1 MSDEKTELHVI
12 TEVLTQGLSELR
24 EDNQRQ
30 NLKTEKLEGA
40 VTDMLIAHKEFM
52 AEQSGYNKEL
62 SIFRSEIY
70 GKDGGILTRIGTLE
84 IAQSNDKLRWG
95 LVATVATMLITGCAG
110 FWALVVK
117 PFQDAQISNTK
128 VAEKLDS
135 QNQNLDDIF
144 KLLAEE
150 YQKREAAGMYETTN

>member
-1 MSDEKTELHVI
+1 MSDETKLHAVIEMLTTGHVELRNDMKELRDSVNTLVVTHTEAI
-12 TEVLTQGLSELR
+12 TE
-24 EDNQRQ
+24 QRS
-30 NLKTEKLEGA
+30 T
-40 VTDMLIAHKEFM
+40 
-52 AEQSGYNKEL
+52 NKEL
-62 SIFRSEIY
+62 SVLREEIY
-70 GKDGGILTRIGTLE
+70 QKEGGILTRIGTLE

-95 LVATVATMLITGCAG
+95 LVAAVMTMAITGGAG

-117 PFQDAQISNTK
+117 PFQDAQVSNAK